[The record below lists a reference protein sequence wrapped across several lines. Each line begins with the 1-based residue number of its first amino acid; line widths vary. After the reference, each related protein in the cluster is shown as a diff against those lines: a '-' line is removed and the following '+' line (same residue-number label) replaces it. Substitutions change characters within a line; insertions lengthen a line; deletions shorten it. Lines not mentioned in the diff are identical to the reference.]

1 MLRQL
6 LINSE
11 GSQRGRISMI
21 SNKILTASNGLEYY
35 YVEIMNDKGVC
46 HVIEAYGNDA
56 TQLESEVMKLMNED
70 KINMTKLPYI
80 STILYCQD

>member
-11 GSQRGRISMI
+11 GRQRGRISMI

-35 YVEIMNDKGVC
+35 YVEIMNEKGVC

-56 TQLESEVMKLMNED
+56 TQLRERSYEINE
-70 KINMTKLPYI
+70 
-80 STILYCQD
+80 

>member
-11 GSQRGRISMI
+11 GIKRGRISMI

-56 TQLESEVMKLMNED
+56 NQLESEVMKLMNED

>member
-11 GSQRGRISMI
+11 GRKRGRIFMI

-56 TQLESEVMKLMNED
+56 NQLESEVMKLMNED

>member
-6 LINSE
+6 LLKSE
-11 GSQRGRISMI
+11 GRQIGRISMI

-35 YVEIMNDKGVC
+35 YVEIMNSKGLY

-56 TQLESEVMKLMNED
+56 IELEKEVMKIINED
-70 KINMTKLPYI
+70 SNNDTRLSYL
-80 STILYCQD
+80 STSLCYQD

>member
-1 MLRQL
+1 
-6 LINSE
+6 
-11 GSQRGRISMI
+11 MI

-56 TQLESEVMKLMNED
+56 TQLESEVMKYNE
-70 KINMTKLPYI
+70 
-80 STILYCQD
+80 